1 MGEQNVLLSMVL
13 LCNRMKRVCTRLKYS
28 NSKMIKLEVQKY
40 ESSDQEKKSTKTIFF
55 NKNNVI
61 KTLMIK

>member
-1 MGEQNVLLSMVL
+1 MSFFPWYYCTVVQQNEKS
-13 LCNRMKRVCTRLKYS
+13 KYS
-28 NSKMIKLEVQKY
+28 NSKMIELEVQKY

-61 KTLMIK
+61 KTLLIK